1 MNICSMKN
9 FVLGIRSMK
18 NFVLGARSMKSRLVA
33 VLFLAFFAASAY
45 AQGDDDF
52 GIWSEVNVEK
62 KIDSRWSVQGG
73 AELRTRDNSS
83 ELSRWS
89 LSADASYKMTSW
101 LKLSAGYTLLR
112 DNNEKWN
119 DDHDKL
125 AEYWGTRHRFNT
137 SLTGSLSIGRL
148 DISLRERWQYTYRPE
163 VTVGRTNVNS
173 GKVKDK
179 TYNGKGK
186 NAWRNRL
193 MLKYKLTRTF
203 RPYINAESTVA
214 RSLEKIRYGIGTEI
228 RLDKHHSFDAK
239 YIFQRYYDS
248 DADEGNFH
256 VLGVGYTYKF

>member
-1 MNICSMKN
+1 MEKRLMN
-9 FVLGIRSMK
+9 IRSMR
-18 NFVLGARSMKSRLVA
+18 NRLAA
-33 VLFLAFFAASAY
+33 VLFLAPFTLATH
-45 AQGDDDF
+45 AQSDDDF
-52 GIWSEVNVEK
+52 GVWTEVNVEK
-62 KIDSRWSVQGG
+62 KIDSRWSAQGG

-83 ELSRWS
+83 EIERWS
-89 LSADASYKMTSW
+89 LGADASYKLTSW

-137 SLTGSLSIGRL
+137 SLSGSVSFGNFDL
-148 DISLRERWQYTYRPE
+148 SLRERWQYTYRPE
-163 VTVGRTNVNS
+163 VTVSRTNVNS

-193 MLKYKLTRTF
+193 MLKYKLSHTF

>member
-1 MNICSMKN
+1 MEKRVMNICSMKN
-9 FVLGIRSMK
+9 FVLVTRS
-18 NFVLGARSMKSRLVA
+18 LKSRLAA

-125 AEYWGTRHRFNT
+125 AEYWGTRHRFTTSRFASVGNT
-137 SLTGSLSIGRL
+137 PTA
-148 DISLRERWQYTYRPE
+148 P
-163 VTVGRTNVNS
+163 
-173 GKVKDK
+173 
-179 TYNGKGK
+179 
-186 NAWRNRL
+186 
-193 MLKYKLTRTF
+193 
-203 RPYINAESTVA
+203 
-214 RSLEKIRYGIGTEI
+214 RSPW
-228 RLDKHHSFDAK
+228 A
-239 YIFQRYYDS
+239 
-248 DADEGNFH
+248 APM
-256 VLGVGYTYKF
+256 